1 MEITV
6 RLKVG
11 LSVVAAVMLLSMGCS
26 QAPMDQQFAAEDRAA
41 ADELAAEDLGGPAL
55 ESAASSS
62 PSSMEQYT
70 GSAILSPPS
79 PAAPNFAIPQSA
91 IPRPGAA
98 GSSFA
103 PSRNSPSNSQGSS
116 WASSPE
122 DPSIP
127 ANLLRAAP
135 MPVLPPGSAG
145 DHLSQLPAGA
155 ERNSQQGFATV
166 RVFYATDRQRGELS
180 LANYQIEG
188 QKQTFLTLCAIAASL
203 LAFTFFS
210 LLLKRQRM
218 AALCAVAGGG
228 VGCLAGALLFFGEA
242 NIEKHGVVYTGGRGE
257 LTRGI
262 CDVTVP
268 DSHRRGQVER
278 PSLLRFE
285 FREDQQEHIVLTS
298 AVELSDAEFT
308 KKLAQ
313 TVGQSPQSDL
323 LVFIHGYNVKFED
336 AVQRTAQ
343 IAVDL
348 PFEGVPVCYS
358 WPSQGS
364 LLGYSIDENNS
375 EWTIP
380 HLKQVLL
387 ELVRDSGAKSINVV
401 AHSMGNRVMTA
412 AMQQINQGLAAGS
425 PPPFDRVVLAAPDV
439 DADRFRR
446 DLAPALLNVAQ
457 QVTLYA
463 SSSDQAL
470 IASKKVHGYPRAGE
484 GGANLVIV
492 PGIETIDVSGIDLSL
507 LGHSYYADSQSL
519 LRDLFG
525 VVRARLFAPQRQSL
539 VSRQSGGSVYWQLA
553 DQHGTANARQPN
565 HLR

>member
-6 RLKVG
+6 RLKAG
-11 LSVVAAVMLLSMGCS
+11 LSMVAAVILFSVGCS
-26 QAPMDQQFAAEDRAA
+26 SDSQSPVAQPSTAEHSDH
-41 ADELAAEDLGGPAL
+41 PPL
-55 ESAASSS
+55 ESAAVSA
-62 PSSMEQYT
+62 PSSLEQYT
-70 GSAILSPPS
+70 GSAVLSQ
-79 PAAPNFAIPQSA
+79 PAPVEPIYAVPQAAIPQ
-91 IPRPGAA
+91 A
-98 GSSFA
+98 GSAGSAFA
-103 PSRNSPSNSQGSS
+103 PGSNPWATSLADSPV
-116 WASSPE
+116 
-122 DPSIP
+122 P

-135 MPVLPPGSAG
+135 MPVLPPDSAG
-145 DHLSQLPAGA
+145 GHLNQLPAGA

-188 QKQTFLTLCAIAASL
+188 QKQTFLILCGIAATL
-203 LAFTFFS
+203 IAFTFFS
-210 LLLKRQRM
+210 LLFKRERI

-228 VGCLAGALLFFGEA
+228 VGCLAAALIFFGEA
-242 NIEKHGVVYTGGRGE
+242 SIEKHGVVYTGARGE

-268 DSHRRGQVER
+268 DSHRRGRVER

-285 FREDQQEHIVLTS
+285 FREDQKQHIVLTS

-308 KKLAQ
+308 KQLAQ

-380 HLKQVLL
+380 HLKQFLL

-425 PPPFDRVVLAAPDV
+425 PPPFDRIVLAAPDV

-446 DLAPALLNVAQ
+446 DLAPALLNVSQ

-525 VVRARLFAPQRQSL
+525 VVRARLLAPQRQSL

-553 DQHGTANARQPN
+553 DQQGTANARQPN
-565 HLR
+565 YLR